1 MDFCAATAYQHL
13 KCVETLLQFGAD
25 VNIRN
30 NNGNAPI
37 NIAINLGCMDIVSRL
52 APLCQE
58 SILIQL
64 LEDPSLQ
71 GRLQKLNLLIAC
83 NKNTGKLDGFFNRY
97 LPYIV
102 KNGQIEMFGILLP
115 ACKNQNLQ
123 NEFGAST
130 LHIAV
135 KKYAEVFQIPQGI
148 VNAVHLI
155 RAENTFR
162 NMIHALVSSADNLDC
177 QDSYG
182 YTPLHLA
189 VENGLLEIVMM
200 LIPFYKDLNM
210 ETKKGETSIQIARR
224 RKDDAMVELLDEEI
238 ANRARCFGF

>member
-1 MDFCAATAYQHL
+1 MI
-13 KCVETLLQFGAD
+13 QFGID

-37 NIAINLGCMDIVSRL
+37 NIAINLGCMDVVSRL

-71 GRLQKLNLLIAC
+71 GRLQKLNLLIAS

-97 LPYIV
+97 IHSVV
-102 KNGQIEMFGILLP
+102 KNGQFEMFEILLP

-162 NMIHALVSSADNLDC
+162 NMIHALVSNADNLDC
-177 QDSYG
+177 QDSSG

-189 VENGLLEIVMM
+189 VEYGLLEIVMTLM
-200 LIPFYKDLNM
+200 PFYKDLNI
-210 ETKKGETSIQIARR
+210 ESKKGETTVQIARQL
-224 RKDDAMVELLDEEI
+224 KNDAMVELLNEEI
-238 ANRARCFGF
+238 ENRARCFGVQ